1 MGDLKHIVVA
11 KFKEGVIVDELV
23 EGMEKM
29 VLDIQ
34 AVEYIECSFSFVT
47 FFTMLHLSHSNP
59 LNGNMGHDIESNDML
74 TQAYT
79 HVFSM
84 TFRNS
89 EDLTAYLGHPSH
101 VSFSTTFS
109 EAIEKILLF
118 DFPVVIVKASTS
130 LKKNT

>member
-34 AVEYIECSFSFVT
+34 AVEYIEW
-47 FFTMLHLSHSNP
+47 
-59 LNGNMGHDIESNDML
+59 GHDIESNEML
-74 TQAYT
+74 TQGYT

-89 EDLTAYLGHPSH
+89 EDLTAYLGNPSH
-101 VSFSTTFS
+101 VAFSTTFT
-109 EAIEKILLF
+109 EAIEKIMLF
-118 DFPVVIVKASTS
+118 DFPAVIVKASA
-130 LKKNT
+130 